1 MPLPRTDT
9 GTDRGSSGL
18 AVLGPLELALRT
30 ELDRIFTS
38 WATAAG
44 AAPMAYQTLLPVA
57 ELASLDYWENFPH
70 LALVAA
76 AARDDAFGQLTAA
89 SATGFSADLLAGAE
103 YALPSAA
110 CYAAYLDLRDSTVPA
125 AHLVTTVA
133 TCFRRERQFEGLRR
147 LLSFTMREI
156 VCVGEREATL
166 DHLATFKAKVLAF
179 AERLELPLKVEVA
192 TDPFFDPSA
201 SRSLV
206 AKLFPVKEEF
216 VFHSSEHPE
225 GLAIASVNFHRNF
238 FAERCR
244 IFTEDGAAAFS
255 SCVAFGLERWLS
267 AVCAQFG
274 PPSVELLERVRN
286 AGQL

>member
-1 MPLPRTDT
+1 VTLPRADTTTDQ
-9 GTDRGSSGL
+9 DSSGL
-18 AVLGPLELALRT
+18 AVLGPRELALRT
-30 ELDRIFTS
+30 ELDRVFTS

-44 AAPMAYQTLLPVA
+44 AEAMAYQTLLPVA
-57 ELASLDYWENFPH
+57 ELAMLDYWENFPH

-76 AARDDAFGQLTAA
+76 AARTEAFGQLTAA
-89 SATGFSADLLAGAE
+89 SAAGFPADLLTSAE

-110 CYAAYLDLRDSTVPA
+110 CYAAYLDLRNSTVPA

-156 VCVGEREATL
+156 VCVGEREAAL
-166 DHLATFKAKVLAF
+166 DHLATFKARILAF
-179 AERLELPLKVEVA
+179 ADRLELPLKVEVA

-201 SRSLV
+201 SRSVV
-206 AKLFPVKEEF
+206 ARLFPVKEEF
-216 VFHSSEHPE
+216 VFRSSEHPE

-238 FAERCR
+238 FAERCA
-244 IFTEDGAAAFS
+244 ISTEDGAAAFS

-267 AVCAQFG
+267 AICAQFG
-274 PPSVELLERVRN
+274 PPSHELVERVRN
-286 AGQL
+286 AGRL

>member
-1 MPLPRTDT
+1 MPLPQTDT
-9 GTDRGSSGL
+9 TTGSASFGL

-30 ELDRIFTS
+30 ELDRTFTS

-57 ELASLDYWENFPH
+57 DLAALDYWENFPH

-76 AARDDAFGQLTAA
+76 AARNDAFDQLTAA
-89 SATGFSADLLAGAE
+89 SAAGFPAELLTSAE

-110 CYAAYLDLRDSTVPA
+110 CYAAYLDLRNSTVPA

-147 LLSFTMREI
+147 LLSFNMREI
-156 VCVGEREATL
+156 VCIGEREAAL
-166 DHLATFKAKVLAF
+166 NHLAAFKAKILAF
-179 AERLELPLKVEVA
+179 ADRLELPLQVEVA
-192 TDPFFDPSA
+192 SDPFFDPTA

-216 VFHSSEHPE
+216 VFRSSEHPE

-244 IFTEDGAAAFS
+244 IATEDGAAAFS

-274 PPSVELLERVRN
+274 PPSAELVERVRN
-286 AGQL
+286 ASGL